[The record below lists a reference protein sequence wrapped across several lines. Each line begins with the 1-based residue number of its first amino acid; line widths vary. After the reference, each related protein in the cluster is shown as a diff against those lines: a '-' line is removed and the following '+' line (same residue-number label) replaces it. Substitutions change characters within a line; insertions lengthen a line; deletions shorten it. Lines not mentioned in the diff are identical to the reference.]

1 MIIYFTGFGRLYTEF
16 GIAGRIVFYLIVNL
30 YKLTATKNFIVENES
45 DKNVLKQMFPKANI
59 FITQSSGIDLSGYDL
74 SNKPKPSNKVITFGY
89 IARFDK
95 SKHTQKIIE
104 IAAQLPDTHKL
115 LLQDLTSAEIIIKTL

>member
-16 GIAGRIVFYLIVNL
+16 GIAGRIVFYAIVNL

-74 SNKPKPSNKVITFGY
+74 SNKPKPSKVTKFVY

-95 SKHTQKIIE
+95 SKHTQRSLK
-104 IAAQLPDTHKL
+104 
-115 LLQDLTSAEIIIKTL
+115 